1 MKNAVLRGAVM
12 SRFRSYSDFAKALG
26 WSTPKVSRIINGTQN
41 PDVEEMKLMAKVLGV
56 ENAEEIVALFSL
68 L

>member
-26 WSTPKVSRIINGTQN
+26 WSTPKVSRIINGVQN

>member
-26 WSTPKVSRIINGTQN
+26 WSTPKVSRIINGAQN

>member
-12 SRFRSYSDFAKALG
+12 SKFRSYSDFAKALG
-26 WSTPKVSRIINGTQN
+26 WSAPKVSRIINGAQN

-68 L
+68 R

>member
-26 WSTPKVSRIINGTQN
+26 WSAPKVSRIINGAQN

>member
-26 WSTPKVSRIINGTQN
+26 WSAPKVSRIINGAQN

-68 L
+68 R

>member
-1 MKNAVLRGAVM
+1 M

-26 WSTPKVSRIINGTQN
+26 WSTPKVSRIINGAQN

-68 L
+68 R